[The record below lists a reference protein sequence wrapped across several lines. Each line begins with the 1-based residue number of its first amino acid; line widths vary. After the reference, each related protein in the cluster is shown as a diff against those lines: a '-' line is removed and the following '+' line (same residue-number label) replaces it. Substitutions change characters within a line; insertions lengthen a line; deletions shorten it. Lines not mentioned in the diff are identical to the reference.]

1 MVYRIHTMVL
11 LDELLYNYVS
21 SHVTCIYRIYIV
33 YRMYIVIAYYT
44 IYRPIYSCQSKERE
58 TQVSEMSL
66 PIYVSVQRF
75 A

>member
-21 SHVTCIYRIYIV
+21 SYIYRNCLLYYIY
-33 YRMYIVIAYYT
+33 T
-44 IYRPIYSCQSKERE
+44 QIY
-58 TQVSEMSL
+58 L
-66 PIYVSVQRF
+66 PKQRKGDTSFGNEPTYLCKCVKWF